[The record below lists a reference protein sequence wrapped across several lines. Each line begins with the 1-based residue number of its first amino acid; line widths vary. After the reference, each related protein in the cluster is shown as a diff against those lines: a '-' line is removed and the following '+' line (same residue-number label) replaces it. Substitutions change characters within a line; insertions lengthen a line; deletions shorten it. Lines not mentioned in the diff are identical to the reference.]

1 MNLGQRP
8 FGVAG
13 AAYAMTGDRERCLE
27 AGMDGYVSKPIRAR
41 ELLDA
46 VEQPRTLS
54 TTFGPDHLA

>member
-1 MNLGQRP
+1 
-8 FGVAG
+8 
-13 AAYAMTGDRERCLE
+13 MTGDRERCLE